1 MKTVLLLNGGKAFG
15 ESGGKLNEA
24 LHNVAKET
32 FVIFMLFVC
41 FNFMYAKENTMNTL
55 RLIYPQWQGGD
66 VGKMIP
72 ELNEKDSSTGYYLG
86 AELLEFLAPKD
97 SKTKVAKVPIS
108 LEYPKSAVRESKNGI
123 LNYDEIVA
131 QSKAA
136 LEILNTH
143 KPDKILTLG
152 GECSVSVVPFSYLA
166 HKYSGD
172 VAIVW
177 IDAHKDLNLQ
187 GDKYQGYHAM
197 ALAATFG
204 LIDKEGIAR
213 ILPAHFNPKDSI
225 IVGLRD
231 FEGKKERLEEMGVK
245 TLSPDEAR
253 DSTKLLEWLK
263 SRGKSKVVVHFD
275 LDVLDPSELIMA
287 VGVVENGLKI
297 AEVANLINAINT
309 NYDLVGLSIA
319 EHMPRVA
326 IKLRNMMRELPL
338 F

>member
-1 MKTVLLLNGGKAFG
+1 MKTILLLNGGKTFG

-24 LHNVAKET
+24 LHHVAKET

-41 FNFMYAKENTMNTL
+41 FNFMYAKENTINTL

-66 VGKMIP
+66 VGKTIP

-97 SKTKVAKVPIS
+97 SKTKIAKVPIS
-108 LEYPKSAVRESKNGI
+108 LEYPKSGVRESKNGI
-123 LNYDEIVA
+123 LNYDEIVK

-152 GECSVSVVPFSYLA
+152 GECSVSIVPFSYLA

-231 FEGKKERLEEMGVK
+231 FEGKKERLEEIGVK

-253 DSTKLLEWLK
+253 DSKKLLEWLK

-275 LDVLDPSELIMA
+275 LDVLDPSELAMA

-297 AEVANLINAINT
+297 AEVVNLINAINT
-309 NYDLVGLSIA
+309 NYDLVGLTIA

>member
-1 MKTVLLLNGGKAFG
+1 
-15 ESGGKLNEA
+15 
-24 LHNVAKET
+24 
-32 FVIFMLFVC
+32 
-41 FNFMYAKENTMNTL
+41 MNTL
-55 RLIYPQWQGGD
+55 RLLYPQWQGGD
-66 VGKMIP
+66 IASLVP
-72 ELNEKDSSTGYYLG
+72 ELSKKDSSTGYYLG
-86 AELLEFLAPKD
+86 AELLEFLAPKNVT
-97 SKTKVAKVPIS
+97 SKTAKVPIS
-108 LEYPKSAVRESKNGI
+108 LEYSRESKNGI

-136 LEILNTH
+136 LEILNTQ

-152 GECSVSVVPFSYLA
+152 GEYSVSIVPFSYLA

-187 GDKYQGYHAM
+187 GDSYEGYHAM
-197 ALAATFG
+197 ALAACFG
-204 LIDKEGIAR
+204 LIDTEGIAK
-213 ILPAHFNPKDSI
+213 ILPAHFSPKDSI
-225 IVGLRD
+225 LVGVRD
-231 FEGKKERLEEMGVK
+231 FEGKKERCEEIGVK
-245 TLSPDEAR
+245 ALSPEESR

-297 AEVANLINAINT
+297 AEVVNLINAINT
-309 NYDLVGLSIA
+309 NYDLVGLSIT

-338 F
+338 FE

>member
-1 MKTVLLLNGGKAFG
+1 
-15 ESGGKLNEA
+15 
-24 LHNVAKET
+24 
-32 FVIFMLFVC
+32 
-41 FNFMYAKENTMNTL
+41 MNTL
-55 RLIYPQWQGGD
+55 RLLYPQWQGGD
-66 VGKMIP
+66 IASLVP
-72 ELNEKDSSTGYYLG
+72 ELNKEDSSLGYYLG
-86 AELLEFLAPKD
+86 AELLEFLAPKNIA
-97 SKTKVAKVPIS
+97 SKTAKVPIS
-108 LEYPKSAVRESKNGI
+108 LEYPKSGVRESKNGI

-143 KPDKILTLG
+143 KPDKILILG

-187 GDKYQGYHAM
+187 GDSYEGYHAM
-197 ALAATFG
+197 ALAACFG
-204 LIDKEGIAR
+204 LIDTDGIAR

-225 IVGLRD
+225 LVGVRD
-231 FEGKKERLEEMGVK
+231 FEGKKERCEEIGVK
-245 TLSPDEAR
+245 YLSPEESR

-297 AEVANLINAINT
+297 AEVVNLINAINT
-309 NYDLVGLSIA
+309 NYDLVGLTIA

-338 F
+338 FE

>member
-1 MKTVLLLNGGKAFG
+1 
-15 ESGGKLNEA
+15 
-24 LHNVAKET
+24 
-32 FVIFMLFVC
+32 
-41 FNFMYAKENTMNTL
+41 MNTL
-55 RLIYPQWQGGD
+55 RLLYPQWQGGD
-66 VGKMIP
+66 IASLVP
-72 ELNEKDSSTGYYLG
+72 ELSKKDSSLGYYLG
-86 AELLEFLAPKD
+86 AELLEFLAPKNIA
-97 SKTKVAKVPIS
+97 SKTAKVPIS
-108 LEYPKSAVRESKNGI
+108 LEYNRESKNGI

-152 GECSVSVVPFSYLA
+152 GECSVSIVPFSYLA

-172 VAIVW
+172 MAIVW

-187 GDKYQGYHAM
+187 GDSYEGYHAM
-197 ALAATFG
+197 ALAACFG
-204 LIDKEGIAR
+204 LIDTDGIAR

-225 IVGLRD
+225 LVGVRD
-231 FEGKKERLEEMGVK
+231 FEGKKERCEEIGVK
-245 TLSPDEAR
+245 YLSPEEAR

-297 AEVANLINAINT
+297 AEVVNLINAINT

-338 F
+338 FE

>member
-1 MKTVLLLNGGKAFG
+1 MQHHSIN
-15 ESGGKLNEA
+15 S
-24 LHNVAKET
+24 
-32 FVIFMLFVC
+32 
-41 FNFMYAKENTMNTL
+41 NTL
-55 RLIYPQWQGGD
+55 RLLYPQWQAGD
-66 VGKMIP
+66 IAALVP
-72 ELNEKDSSTGYYLG
+72 ELSKKDSSLGYYLG
-86 AELLEFLAPKD
+86 AELLEFLAPKNVT
-97 SKTKVAKVPIS
+97 SKTAKVPIS
-108 LEYPKSAVRESKNGI
+108 LEYPKSGVRESKNGI
-123 LNYDEIVA
+123 LNYDEIVK

-136 LEILNTH
+136 LEILNKY

-152 GECSVSVVPFSYLA
+152 GECSVSVAPFSYLA
-166 HKYSGD
+166 NKYKDD

-187 GDKYQGYHAM
+187 GDSYEGYHAM

-204 LIDKEGIAR
+204 LIDKEGIAK

-231 FEGKKERLEEMGVK
+231 FEGKKERLEEIGVK
-245 TLSPDEAR
+245 YLSPEESR
-253 DSTKLLEWLK
+253 DSKKLLEWLK

-275 LDVLDPSELIMA
+275 LDVLDPSELVMA

-297 AEVANLINAINT
+297 AEVVNLINAINT
-309 NYDLVGLSIA
+309 NYDLVGLTIA

>member
-1 MKTVLLLNGGKAFG
+1 
-15 ESGGKLNEA
+15 
-24 LHNVAKET
+24 
-32 FVIFMLFVC
+32 
-41 FNFMYAKENTMNTL
+41 MNTL
-55 RLIYPQWQGGD
+55 RLLYPQWQGGD
-66 VGKMIP
+66 IASLVP
-72 ELNEKDSSTGYYLG
+72 ELNKEDSSLGYYLG
-86 AELLEFLAPKD
+86 AELLEFLAPKNVT
-97 SKTKVAKVPIS
+97 SKTAKVPIS
-108 LEYPKSAVRESKNGI
+108 LEYSRESKNGI

-166 HKYSGD
+166 RKYSGD

-187 GDKYQGYHAM
+187 GDSYEGYHAM
-197 ALAATFG
+197 ALAACFG
-204 LIDKEGIAR
+204 LIDTEGIAK
-213 ILPAHFNPKDSI
+213 ILPAHFSPKDSI
-225 IVGLRD
+225 LVGVRD
-231 FEGKKERLEEMGVK
+231 FEGKKERCEEIGVQV
-245 TLSPDEAR
+245 LSPDEAR

-275 LDVLDPSELIMA
+275 LDVLDPSELVMA

-297 AEVANLINAINT
+297 AEVVNLINAINT

-338 F
+338 FE

>member
-1 MKTVLLLNGGKAFG
+1 
-15 ESGGKLNEA
+15 
-24 LHNVAKET
+24 
-32 FVIFMLFVC
+32 
-41 FNFMYAKENTMNTL
+41 MNTL
-55 RLIYPQWQGGD
+55 RLLYPQWQGGD
-66 VGKMIP
+66 IASLVP
-72 ELNEKDSSTGYYLG
+72 ELNKEDSSLGYYLG
-86 AELLEFLAPKD
+86 AELLEFLAPKNIA
-97 SKTKVAKVPIS
+97 SKTAKVPIS
-108 LEYPKSAVRESKNGI
+108 LEYSRESKNGI
-123 LNYDEIVA
+123 LNYDEIVK

-136 LEILNTH
+136 LEILNKY

-166 HKYSGD
+166 NKYKDD

-187 GDKYQGYHAM
+187 GDSYEGYHAM

-204 LIDKEGIAR
+204 LIDKEGIAK

-231 FEGKKERLEEMGVK
+231 FEGKKERLEEIGVK
-245 TLSPDEAR
+245 YLIPEESR
-253 DSTKLLEWLK
+253 DSKKLLEWLK

-297 AEVANLINAINT
+297 AEIVNLINAINT

>member
-1 MKTVLLLNGGKAFG
+1 
-15 ESGGKLNEA
+15 
-24 LHNVAKET
+24 
-32 FVIFMLFVC
+32 
-41 FNFMYAKENTMNTL
+41 MNTL
-55 RLIYPQWQGGD
+55 RLLYPQWQGGD
-66 VGKMIP
+66 IVSLVP
-72 ELNEKDSSTGYYLG
+72 ELNKEDSSLGYYLG

-108 LEYPKSAVRESKNGI
+108 LEYSRESKNGI

-136 LEILNTH
+136 LEILNAH

-187 GDKYQGYHAM
+187 GDSYEGYHAM
-197 ALAATFG
+197 ALAACFG
-204 LIDKEGIAR
+204 LIDTDGIAR
-213 ILPAHFNPKDSI
+213 ILPAHFSPKDSI
-225 IVGLRD
+225 LVGVRD
-231 FEGKKERLEEMGVK
+231 FEGKKERCEEIGVQV
-245 TLSPDEAR
+245 LSPDESR

-275 LDVLDPSELIMA
+275 LDVLDPSELVMA

-297 AEVANLINAINT
+297 AEVVNLINAINT

-338 F
+338 FK

>member
-1 MKTVLLLNGGKAFG
+1 
-15 ESGGKLNEA
+15 
-24 LHNVAKET
+24 
-32 FVIFMLFVC
+32 
-41 FNFMYAKENTMNTL
+41 MNTL
-55 RLIYPQWQGGD
+55 RLLYPQWQGGD
-66 VGKMIP
+66 IAALVP
-72 ELNEKDSSTGYYLG
+72 ELNKEDSSLGYYLG
-86 AELLEFLAPKD
+86 AELLEFLAPKNVT
-97 SKTKVAKVPIS
+97 SKTAKVPIS
-108 LEYPKSAVRESKNGI
+108 LEYNRESKNGI
-123 LNYDEIVA
+123 LNYDEILS

-136 LEILNTH
+136 LEILNAQ

-152 GECSVSVVPFSYLA
+152 GECSVSIVPFSYLA
-166 HKYSGD
+166 NKYKDD

-204 LIDKEGIAR
+204 LIDKEGIAK
-213 ILPAHFNPKDSI
+213 ILPAHFSPKDSI
-225 IVGLRD
+225 LVGVRD
-231 FEGKKERLEEMGVK
+231 FEGKKERCEEIGVK
-245 TLSPDEAR
+245 VLSPEESR

-297 AEVANLINAINT
+297 AEVVNLINAINT

-319 EHMPRVA
+319 EYMPRVA

-338 F
+338 FR

>member
-1 MKTVLLLNGGKAFG
+1 
-15 ESGGKLNEA
+15 
-24 LHNVAKET
+24 
-32 FVIFMLFVC
+32 
-41 FNFMYAKENTMNTL
+41 MNTL
-55 RLIYPQWQGGD
+55 RLLYPQWQGGD
-66 VGKMIP
+66 IASLVP
-72 ELNEKDSSTGYYLG
+72 ELNKEDSSLGYYLG
-86 AELLEFLAPKD
+86 AELLEFLAPKNIA
-97 SKTKVAKVPIS
+97 SKTAKVPIS
-108 LEYPKSAVRESKNGI
+108 LEYSRESKNDI

-187 GDKYQGYHAM
+187 GDSYEGYHAM
-197 ALAATFG
+197 ALAACFG
-204 LIDKEGIAR
+204 LIDKDGIAK

-225 IVGLRD
+225 LVGVRD
-231 FEGKKERLEEMGVK
+231 FEGKKERCEEIGVK
-245 TLSPDEAR
+245 VLSPDEAR

-297 AEVANLINAINT
+297 AEVVNLINAINT

-338 F
+338 FE

>member
-1 MKTVLLLNGGKAFG
+1 
-15 ESGGKLNEA
+15 
-24 LHNVAKET
+24 
-32 FVIFMLFVC
+32 
-41 FNFMYAKENTMNTL
+41 MNSL
-55 RLIYPQWQGGD
+55 RLLYPQWQGGD
-66 VGKMIP
+66 IARLVP
-72 ELNEKDSSTGYYLG
+72 ELNKEDSSLGYYLG
-86 AELLEFLAPKD
+86 AELLEFLAPKNVT
-97 SKTKVAKVPIS
+97 SKTAKVPIS
-108 LEYPKSAVRESKNGI
+108 LEYSRESKNGI

-136 LEILNTH
+136 LEILNAH

-152 GECSVSVVPFSYLA
+152 GECSVSIVPFSYLA

-204 LIDKEGIAR
+204 LIDKDGIAR

-225 IVGLRD
+225 LVGVRD
-231 FEGKKERLEEMGVK
+231 FEGKKERCEEIGVQV
-245 TLSPDEAR
+245 LSPDEAR

-297 AEVANLINAINT
+297 AEVVNLINSINT
-309 NYDLVGLSIA
+309 NYDLVGLSIT
-319 EHMPRVA
+319 EHLPRVA

-338 F
+338 FE

>member
-1 MKTVLLLNGGKAFG
+1 M
-15 ESGGKLNEA
+15 
-24 LHNVAKET
+24 
-32 FVIFMLFVC
+32 
-41 FNFMYAKENTMNTL
+41 
-55 RLIYPQWQGGD
+55 
-66 VGKMIP
+66 
-72 ELNEKDSSTGYYLG
+72 
-86 AELLEFLAPKD
+86 
-97 SKTKVAKVPIS
+97 PIS
-108 LEYPKSAVRESKNGI
+108 LEEPKSGVRESKNGI

-152 GECSVSVVPFSYLA
+152 GECSVSIVPFSYLA

-187 GDKYQGYHAM
+187 GDSYEGYHAM
-197 ALAATFG
+197 ALAACFG
-204 LIDKEGIAR
+204 LIDKEGIAN

-231 FEGKKERLEEMGVK
+231 FEGKKERLEEIGVK
-245 TLSPDEAR
+245 YLSPEESR
-253 DSTKLLEWLK
+253 DSKKLLEWLK

-275 LDVLDPSELIMA
+275 LDVLDPSELVMA

-297 AEVANLINAINT
+297 AEVVNLINAINT
-309 NYDLVGLSIA
+309 NYDLVGLTIA

-338 F
+338 FE

>member
-1 MKTVLLLNGGKAFG
+1 
-15 ESGGKLNEA
+15 
-24 LHNVAKET
+24 
-32 FVIFMLFVC
+32 
-41 FNFMYAKENTMNTL
+41 MNTL
-55 RLIYPQWQGGD
+55 RLLYPQWQGGD
-66 VGKMIP
+66 IARLVP
-72 ELNEKDSSTGYYLG
+72 ELNKEDSSLGYYLG

-97 SKTKVAKVPIS
+97 SKTKTAKVPIS
-108 LEYPKSAVRESKNGI
+108 LEYSRESKNGI

-136 LEILNTH
+136 LEILNTQ

-187 GDKYQGYHAM
+187 GDSYEGYHAM
-197 ALAATFG
+197 ALAACFG
-204 LIDKEGIAR
+204 LIDKEGIAK
-213 ILPAHFNPKDSI
+213 ILPAHFSPKDSI
-225 IVGLRD
+225 LVGVRD
-231 FEGKKERLEEMGVK
+231 FEGKKERCEEIGVK
-245 TLSPDEAR
+245 VLSPEEAR
-253 DSTKLLEWLK
+253 DTTKLLEWLK

-297 AEVANLINAINT
+297 AEVVNLINAINT

-338 F
+338 FE

>member
-1 MKTVLLLNGGKAFG
+1 
-15 ESGGKLNEA
+15 
-24 LHNVAKET
+24 
-32 FVIFMLFVC
+32 
-41 FNFMYAKENTMNTL
+41 MNTL
-55 RLIYPQWQGGD
+55 RLLYPQWQGGD
-66 VGKMIP
+66 IASLVP
-72 ELNEKDSSTGYYLG
+72 ELNKEDSSLGYYLG
-86 AELLEFLAPKD
+86 AELLEFLAPKNIA
-97 SKTKVAKVPIS
+97 SKTAKVPIS
-108 LEYPKSAVRESKNGI
+108 LEYSRESKNGI

-136 LEILNTH
+136 LEILNTQ

-152 GECSVSVVPFSYLA
+152 GECSVSIVPFSYLA

-187 GDKYQGYHAM
+187 GDSYEGYHAM
-197 ALAATFG
+197 ALAACFG

-213 ILPAHFNPKDSI
+213 ILPDHFSPKDSI
-225 IVGLRD
+225 LVGVRD
-231 FEGKKERLEEMGVK
+231 FEGKKERCEEIGVK
-245 TLSPDEAR
+245 VLSPEESR

-275 LDVLDPSELIMA
+275 LDVLDPSELAMA

-297 AEVANLINAINT
+297 AEVVNLINAINT

-338 F
+338 FE

>member
-1 MKTVLLLNGGKAFG
+1 
-15 ESGGKLNEA
+15 
-24 LHNVAKET
+24 
-32 FVIFMLFVC
+32 
-41 FNFMYAKENTMNTL
+41 MNTL
-55 RLIYPQWQGGD
+55 RLLYPQWQGGD
-66 VGKMIP
+66 IASLVP
-72 ELNEKDSSTGYYLG
+72 ELNKEDSSLGYYLG

-166 HKYSGD
+166 NKYKDD

-187 GDKYQGYHAM
+187 GDSYEGYHAM
-197 ALAATFG
+197 ALAACFG
-204 LIDKEGIAR
+204 LIDKEGIAK
-213 ILPAHFNPKDSI
+213 ILPAHFSPKDSI
-225 IVGLRD
+225 LVGVRD
-231 FEGKKERLEEMGVK
+231 FEGKKERCEEIGVQV
-245 TLSPDEAR
+245 LSPEEAR

-319 EHMPRVA
+319 EHLPRVA

-338 F
+338 FE

>member
-1 MKTVLLLNGGKAFG
+1 
-15 ESGGKLNEA
+15 
-24 LHNVAKET
+24 
-32 FVIFMLFVC
+32 
-41 FNFMYAKENTMNTL
+41 MNTL
-55 RLIYPQWQGGD
+55 RLLYPQWQGGD
-66 VGKMIP
+66 IARLVP
-72 ELNEKDSSTGYYLG
+72 ELSKKDSSLGYYLG
-86 AELLEFLAPKD
+86 AELLEFLAPKSLT
-97 SKTKVAKVPIS
+97 SKTAKVPIS
-108 LEYPKSAVRESKNGI
+108 LEYPKSGVRESKNGI

-166 HKYSGD
+166 NKYKDD

-187 GDKYQGYHAM
+187 GDSYEGYHAM
-197 ALAATFG
+197 ALAACFG
-204 LIDKEGIAR
+204 LIDTDGIAR
-213 ILPAHFNPKDSI
+213 ILPAHFSPKDSI
-225 IVGLRD
+225 LVGVRD
-231 FEGKKERLEEMGVK
+231 FEGKKERCEEIGVQV
-245 TLSPDEAR
+245 LSPDESR

-297 AEVANLINAINT
+297 AEVVNLINDMDK

-338 F
+338 FE

>member
-1 MKTVLLLNGGKAFG
+1 
-15 ESGGKLNEA
+15 
-24 LHNVAKET
+24 
-32 FVIFMLFVC
+32 
-41 FNFMYAKENTMNTL
+41 MNTL
-55 RLIYPQWQGGD
+55 RLLYPQWQGGD
-66 VGKMIP
+66 IAALVP
-72 ELNEKDSSTGYYLG
+72 ELNKEDSSLGYYLG
-86 AELLEFLAPKD
+86 AELLEFLEPKNVT
-97 SKTKVAKVPIS
+97 SKTAKVPIS
-108 LEYPKSAVRESKNGI
+108 LEYNRESKNGI
-123 LNYDEIVA
+123 LNYDEILS

-136 LEILNTH
+136 LEILNAQ

-152 GECSVSVVPFSYLA
+152 GECSVSIVPFSYLA
-166 HKYSGD
+166 NKYKDD

-204 LIDKEGIAR
+204 LIDKEGIAK
-213 ILPAHFNPKDSI
+213 ILPAHFSPKDSI
-225 IVGLRD
+225 LVGVRD
-231 FEGKKERLEEMGVK
+231 FEGKKERCEEIGVK
-245 TLSPDEAR
+245 VLSPEESR

-297 AEVANLINAINT
+297 AEVVNLINAINT

-319 EHMPRVA
+319 EYMPRVA

-338 F
+338 FR

>member
-1 MKTVLLLNGGKAFG
+1 
-15 ESGGKLNEA
+15 
-24 LHNVAKET
+24 
-32 FVIFMLFVC
+32 
-41 FNFMYAKENTMNTL
+41 MNTL

-66 VGKMIP
+66 IASLVP
-72 ELNEKDSSTGYYLG
+72 ELNKEDSSLGYYLG
-86 AELLEFLAPKD
+86 AELLEFLAPKSLT
-97 SKTKVAKVPIS
+97 SKTAKVPIS
-108 LEYPKSAVRESKNGI
+108 LEYPKSGVRESKNGI

-152 GECSVSVVPFSYLA
+152 GECSVSIVPFSYLA
-166 HKYSGD
+166 NKYKDD

-187 GDKYQGYHAM
+187 GDSYEGYHAM
-197 ALAATFG
+197 ALAACFG
-204 LIDKEGIAR
+204 LIDKEGIAK
-213 ILPAHFNPKDSI
+213 ILPAHFSPKDSI
-225 IVGLRD
+225 LVGVRD
-231 FEGKKERLEEMGVK
+231 FEGKKERCEKIGVK
-245 TLSPDEAR
+245 ALSPDEAR

-297 AEVANLINAINT
+297 AEVVNLINDMDK

-338 F
+338 FE

>member
-1 MKTVLLLNGGKAFG
+1 
-15 ESGGKLNEA
+15 
-24 LHNVAKET
+24 
-32 FVIFMLFVC
+32 
-41 FNFMYAKENTMNTL
+41 MNTL
-55 RLIYPQWQGGD
+55 RLLYPQWQGGD
-66 VGKMIP
+66 IASLVP
-72 ELNEKDSSTGYYLG
+72 ELNKEDSSTGYYLG
-86 AELLEFLAPKD
+86 AELLEFLAPKNIT
-97 SKTKVAKVPIS
+97 SKTAKVPIS
-108 LEYPKSAVRESKNGI
+108 LEYSRESKNGI
-123 LNYDEIVA
+123 LNYNEILR

-136 LEILNTH
+136 LEILNTQ

-187 GDKYQGYHAM
+187 GDSYEGYHAM
-197 ALAATFG
+197 ALAACFG

-213 ILPAHFNPKDSI
+213 ILPDHFSPKDSI
-225 IVGLRD
+225 LVGVRD
-231 FEGKKERLEEMGVK
+231 FEGKKERCEEIGVK
-245 TLSPDEAR
+245 YLSPEESR

-287 VGVVENGLKI
+287 VGVPKNGLKI
-297 AEVANLINAINT
+297 AEVVNLINAINT

-338 F
+338 FE

>member
-1 MKTVLLLNGGKAFG
+1 
-15 ESGGKLNEA
+15 
-24 LHNVAKET
+24 
-32 FVIFMLFVC
+32 
-41 FNFMYAKENTMNTL
+41 MNTL
-55 RLIYPQWQGGD
+55 RLLYPQWQGGD
-66 VGKMIP
+66 IASLVP
-72 ELNEKDSSTGYYLG
+72 ELNKEDSSTGYYLG
-86 AELLEFLAPKD
+86 AELLEFLTPKNVT
-97 SKTKVAKVPIS
+97 SKTAKVPIS
-108 LEYPKSAVRESKNGI
+108 LEYSRESKNGI

-136 LEILNTH
+136 LEILNAH

-152 GECSVSVVPFSYLA
+152 GECSVSIVPFSYLA
-166 HKYSGD
+166 NKYKDD

-187 GDKYQGYHAM
+187 GDSYEGYHAM
-197 ALAATFG
+197 ALAACFG
-204 LIDKEGIAR
+204 LIDKEGIAK
-213 ILPAHFNPKDSI
+213 ILPAHFSPKDSI
-225 IVGLRD
+225 LVGVRD
-231 FEGKKERLEEMGVK
+231 FEGKKERCEEIGVK
-245 TLSPDEAR
+245 VLSPEEAR

-297 AEVANLINAINT
+297 AEVLNLINDIDK

-338 F
+338 FE

>member
-1 MKTVLLLNGGKAFG
+1 
-15 ESGGKLNEA
+15 
-24 LHNVAKET
+24 
-32 FVIFMLFVC
+32 
-41 FNFMYAKENTMNTL
+41 MNTL
-55 RLIYPQWQGGD
+55 RLLYPQWQGGD
-66 VGKMIP
+66 IASLVP
-72 ELNEKDSSTGYYLG
+72 ELNKEDSSTGYYLG
-86 AELLEFLAPKD
+86 AELLEFLAPKNIT
-97 SKTKVAKVPIS
+97 SKTAKVPIS
-108 LEYPKSAVRESKNGI
+108 LEYSRESKNGI

-136 LEILNTH
+136 LEILNTQ

-187 GDKYQGYHAM
+187 GDSYEGYHAM

-225 IVGLRD
+225 LVGVRD
-231 FEGKKERLEEMGVK
+231 FEGKKERLEEIGVK
-245 TLSPDEAR
+245 YLSPEESR
-253 DSTKLLEWLK
+253 NSKKLLEWLK

-297 AEVANLINAINT
+297 AEVVNLINAINT

-338 F
+338 FE

>member
-1 MKTVLLLNGGKAFG
+1 
-15 ESGGKLNEA
+15 
-24 LHNVAKET
+24 
-32 FVIFMLFVC
+32 
-41 FNFMYAKENTMNTL
+41 MNTL
-55 RLIYPQWQGGD
+55 RLLYPQWQGGD
-66 VGKMIP
+66 IASLVP
-72 ELNEKDSSTGYYLG
+72 ELSKKDSSLGYYLG

-123 LNYDEIVA
+123 LNYDEIVK

-136 LEILNTH
+136 LEILNTQ

-152 GECSVSVVPFSYLA
+152 GECSVSVVPFTYLA
-166 HKYSGD
+166 NKYKDD

-187 GDKYQGYHAM
+187 GDSYEGYHAM

-204 LIDKEGIAR
+204 LIDKDGIAK
-213 ILPAHFNPKDSI
+213 ILPAHFSPKDSI
-225 IVGLRD
+225 LVGVRD
-231 FEGKKERLEEMGVK
+231 FEGKKERLEEIGVK
-245 TLSPDEAR
+245 TLSPEESR

-297 AEVANLINAINT
+297 AEVVNLINAINT

-338 F
+338 FE

>member
-1 MKTVLLLNGGKAFG
+1 
-15 ESGGKLNEA
+15 
-24 LHNVAKET
+24 
-32 FVIFMLFVC
+32 
-41 FNFMYAKENTMNTL
+41 MNTL

-66 VGKMIP
+66 IASLVP
-72 ELNEKDSSTGYYLG
+72 ELNKEDSSLGYYLG
-86 AELLEFLAPKD
+86 AELLEFLAPKSLT
-97 SKTKVAKVPIS
+97 SKTAKVPIS
-108 LEYPKSAVRESKNGI
+108 LEYPKSGVRESKNGI

-152 GECSVSVVPFSYLA
+152 GECSVSIVPCSDLA
-166 HKYSGD
+166 NKYKDD

-177 IDAHKDLNLQ
+177 IDAQKDLNLQ
-187 GDKYQGYHAM
+187 GDKYQGYHGM
-197 ALAATFG
+197 ALAACFG
-204 LIDKEGIAR
+204 LIDKEGIAK
-213 ILPAHFNPKDSI
+213 ILPAHFSPKDSI
-225 IVGLRD
+225 LVGVRD
-231 FEGKKERLEEMGVK
+231 FEGKKERCEEIGVQV
-245 TLSPDEAR
+245 LSPEEAR

-297 AEVANLINAINT
+297 AEVVNLINDMDK

-338 F
+338 FE

>member
-1 MKTVLLLNGGKAFG
+1 
-15 ESGGKLNEA
+15 
-24 LHNVAKET
+24 
-32 FVIFMLFVC
+32 
-41 FNFMYAKENTMNTL
+41 MNTL
-55 RLIYPQWQGGD
+55 RLLYPQWQGGD
-66 VGKMIP
+66 IARLVP
-72 ELNEKDSSTGYYLG
+72 ELNKEDSSLGYYLG
-86 AELLEFLAPKD
+86 AELLEFLAPKNIA
-97 SKTKVAKVPIS
+97 SKTAKVPIS
-108 LEYPKSAVRESKNGI
+108 LEYPKSGVRESKNGI

-136 LEILNTH
+136 LEILNTQ

-152 GECSVSVVPFSYLA
+152 GECSVSIVPFSYLA
-166 HKYSGD
+166 NKYKDD

-187 GDKYQGYHAM
+187 GDSYEGYHAM
-197 ALAATFG
+197 ALAACFG
-204 LIDKEGIAR
+204 LIDKEGIAK
-213 ILPAHFNPKDSI
+213 ILPAHFSPKDSI
-225 IVGLRD
+225 LVGVRD
-231 FEGKKERLEEMGVK
+231 FEGKKERCEEIGVQV
-245 TLSPDEAR
+245 LSPEEAR
-253 DSTKLLEWLK
+253 DTTKLLEWLK

-297 AEVANLINAINT
+297 AEVVNLINAINT

-338 F
+338 FE

>member
-1 MKTVLLLNGGKAFG
+1 
-15 ESGGKLNEA
+15 
-24 LHNVAKET
+24 
-32 FVIFMLFVC
+32 
-41 FNFMYAKENTMNTL
+41 MNTL
-55 RLIYPQWQGGD
+55 RLLYPQWQGGD
-66 VGKMIP
+66 IARLVP
-72 ELNEKDSSTGYYLG
+72 ELNKEDSSTGYYLG
-86 AELLEFLAPKD
+86 AELLEFLAPKNIT
-97 SKTKVAKVPIS
+97 SKTAKVPIS
-108 LEYPKSAVRESKNGI
+108 LEYSRESKNGI

-136 LEILNTH
+136 LEILNAH

-152 GECSVSVVPFSYLA
+152 GECSVSIVPFSYLA
-166 HKYSGD
+166 HEYSGD

-187 GDKYQGYHAM
+187 GDSYEGYHAM
-197 ALAATFG
+197 ALAACFG
-204 LIDKEGIAR
+204 LIDKEGIAK
-213 ILPAHFNPKDSI
+213 ILPAHFSPKDSI
-225 IVGLRD
+225 LVGVRD
-231 FEGKKERLEEMGVK
+231 FEGKKERCEEIGVQV
-245 TLSPDEAR
+245 LSPEEAR

-297 AEVANLINAINT
+297 AEVVNLINAINT

-338 F
+338 FE

>member
-1 MKTVLLLNGGKAFG
+1 
-15 ESGGKLNEA
+15 
-24 LHNVAKET
+24 
-32 FVIFMLFVC
+32 
-41 FNFMYAKENTMNTL
+41 MNTL

-66 VGKMIP
+66 IASLVP
-72 ELNEKDSSTGYYLG
+72 ELNKEDSSLGYYLG
-86 AELLEFLAPKD
+86 AELLEFLAPKSLT
-97 SKTKVAKVPIS
+97 SKTAKVPIS
-108 LEYPKSAVRESKNGI
+108 LEYPKSGVRESKNGI

-136 LEILNTH
+136 LEILNTQ

-187 GDKYQGYHAM
+187 GDSYEGYHAM
-197 ALAATFG
+197 ALAACFG
-204 LIDKEGIAR
+204 LIDKEGIAK
-213 ILPAHFNPKDSI
+213 ILPAHFSPKDSI
-225 IVGLRD
+225 LVGVRD
-231 FEGKKERLEEMGVK
+231 FEGKKERCEEIGVK
-245 TLSPDEAR
+245 VLSPEEAR
-253 DSTKLLEWLK
+253 DTTKLLEWLK

-297 AEVANLINAINT
+297 AEVVNLINAINT

-338 F
+338 FE

>member
-1 MKTVLLLNGGKAFG
+1 
-15 ESGGKLNEA
+15 
-24 LHNVAKET
+24 
-32 FVIFMLFVC
+32 
-41 FNFMYAKENTMNTL
+41 MNTL
-55 RLIYPQWQGGD
+55 RLLYPQWQGGD
-66 VGKMIP
+66 IARLVL
-72 ELNEKDSSTGYYLG
+72 ELNKEDSSLGYYLG
-86 AELLEFLAPKD
+86 AELLEFLAPKNVT
-97 SKTKVAKVPIS
+97 SKTAKVPIS
-108 LEYPKSAVRESKNGI
+108 LEYSRESKNGI

-136 LEILNTH
+136 LEILNAQ

-187 GDKYQGYHAM
+187 GDSYEGYHAM

-213 ILPAHFNPKDSI
+213 ILPVHFSPKDSI
-225 IVGLRD
+225 LVGVRD
-231 FEGKKERLEEMGVK
+231 FEGKKERCEEIGVK
-245 TLSPDEAR
+245 VLSPEEAR

-297 AEVANLINAINT
+297 AEVVNLINAINT
-309 NYDLVGLSIA
+309 NYDLVGLTIA

-338 F
+338 FE

>member
-1 MKTVLLLNGGKAFG
+1 
-15 ESGGKLNEA
+15 
-24 LHNVAKET
+24 
-32 FVIFMLFVC
+32 
-41 FNFMYAKENTMNTL
+41 MNTL
-55 RLIYPQWQGGD
+55 RLLYPQWQGGD
-66 VGKMIP
+66 IARLVP
-72 ELNEKDSSTGYYLG
+72 ELSKKDSSLGYYLG
-86 AELLEFLAPKD
+86 AELLEFLAPKSLT
-97 SKTKVAKVPIS
+97 SKTAKVPIS
-108 LEYPKSAVRESKNGI
+108 LEYPKSGVRESKNGI

-136 LEILNTH
+136 LEILNTQ

-152 GECSVSVVPFSYLA
+152 GECSISIVPFSYLA
-166 HKYSGD
+166 NKYKDD

-187 GDKYQGYHAM
+187 GDSYEGYHAM
-197 ALAATFG
+197 ALAACFG
-204 LIDKEGIAR
+204 LIDKEGIAK
-213 ILPAHFNPKDSI
+213 ILPAHFSPKDSI
-225 IVGLRD
+225 LVGVRD
-231 FEGKKERLEEMGVK
+231 FEGKKERCEEIGVK
-245 TLSPDEAR
+245 VLSPEEAR
-253 DSTKLLEWLK
+253 DTTKLLEWLK

-297 AEVANLINAINT
+297 AEVVNLINDMDK

-338 F
+338 FE

>member
-1 MKTVLLLNGGKAFG
+1 
-15 ESGGKLNEA
+15 
-24 LHNVAKET
+24 
-32 FVIFMLFVC
+32 
-41 FNFMYAKENTMNTL
+41 MNTL
-55 RLIYPQWQGGD
+55 RLLYPQWQGGD
-66 VGKMIP
+66 IARLVP
-72 ELNEKDSSTGYYLG
+72 ELSKEDSSLGYYLD

-97 SKTKVAKVPIS
+97 SKTKTAKVPIS
-108 LEYPKSAVRESKNGI
+108 LEYSRESKNGI

-136 LEILNTH
+136 LEILNTQ

-187 GDKYQGYHAM
+187 GDSYEGYHAM
-197 ALAATFG
+197 ALAACFG
-204 LIDKEGIAR
+204 LIDTDGIAR
-213 ILPAHFNPKDSI
+213 ILPAHFSPKDSI
-225 IVGLRD
+225 LVGVRD
-231 FEGKKERLEEMGVK
+231 FEGKKERCEEIGVQV
-245 TLSPDEAR
+245 LSPDESR

-275 LDVLDPSELIMA
+275 LDVLDPSELVMA

-297 AEVANLINAINT
+297 AEVVNLINAINT

-338 F
+338 FE

>member
-1 MKTVLLLNGGKAFG
+1 
-15 ESGGKLNEA
+15 
-24 LHNVAKET
+24 
-32 FVIFMLFVC
+32 
-41 FNFMYAKENTMNTL
+41 MNSL
-55 RLIYPQWQGGD
+55 RLLYPQWQGGD
-66 VGKMIP
+66 IARLVP
-72 ELNEKDSSTGYYLG
+72 ELNKEDSSLGYYLG
-86 AELLEFLAPKD
+86 AELLEFLAPKNVT
-97 SKTKVAKVPIS
+97 SKTAKVPIS
-108 LEYPKSAVRESKNGI
+108 LEYNRESKNGI

-136 LEILNTH
+136 LEILNAH

-152 GECSVSVVPFSYLA
+152 GECSVSIVPFSYLA

-187 GDKYQGYHAM
+187 GDSYEGYHAM
-197 ALAATFG
+197 ALAACFG
-204 LIDKEGIAR
+204 LIDTDGIAR
-213 ILPAHFNPKDSI
+213 ILPAHFSPKDSI
-225 IVGLRD
+225 LVGVRD
-231 FEGKKERLEEMGVK
+231 FEGKKERCEEIGVK
-245 TLSPDEAR
+245 VLSPEEAR

-297 AEVANLINAINT
+297 AEVVNLINDMDK

-338 F
+338 FE

>member
-1 MKTVLLLNGGKAFG
+1 
-15 ESGGKLNEA
+15 
-24 LHNVAKET
+24 
-32 FVIFMLFVC
+32 
-41 FNFMYAKENTMNTL
+41 MNTL
-55 RLIYPQWQGGD
+55 RLLYPQWQGGD
-66 VGKMIP
+66 IASLVP
-72 ELNEKDSSTGYYLG
+72 ELSKKDSSLGYYLG

-108 LEYPKSAVRESKNGI
+108 LEYPKSGVRESKNGI
-123 LNYDEIVA
+123 LNYDEILS

-136 LEILNTH
+136 LEILNTQ

-152 GECSVSVVPFSYLA
+152 GECSVSIVPFSYLA

-172 VAIVW
+172 MAIVW

-187 GDKYQGYHAM
+187 GDSYEGYHAM
-197 ALAATFG
+197 ALAACFG
-204 LIDKEGIAR
+204 LIDTDGIAR

-225 IVGLRD
+225 LVGVRD
-231 FEGKKERLEEMGVK
+231 FEGKKERCEEIGVK
-245 TLSPDEAR
+245 YLSPEEAR

-297 AEVANLINAINT
+297 AEVVNLINAINT

-326 IKLRNMMRELPL
+326 IKLRNMMRELQL
-338 F
+338 FE

>member
-1 MKTVLLLNGGKAFG
+1 
-15 ESGGKLNEA
+15 
-24 LHNVAKET
+24 
-32 FVIFMLFVC
+32 
-41 FNFMYAKENTMNTL
+41 MNTL
-55 RLIYPQWQGGD
+55 RLLYPQWQGGD
-66 VGKMIP
+66 IASLVP
-72 ELNEKDSSTGYYLG
+72 ELNKEDSSTGYYLG
-86 AELLEFLAPKD
+86 AELLEFLAPKNIT
-97 SKTKVAKVPIS
+97 SKTAKVPIS
-108 LEYPKSAVRESKNGI
+108 LEYSRESKNGI

-136 LEILNTH
+136 LEILNTQ

-187 GDKYQGYHAM
+187 GDSYEGYHAM
-197 ALAATFG
+197 ALAACFG
-204 LIDKEGIAR
+204 LIDKEGIAK

-225 IVGLRD
+225 LVGVRD
-231 FEGKKERLEEMGVK
+231 FEGKKERCEEIGVQV
-245 TLSPDEAR
+245 LSPEEAR

-297 AEVANLINAINT
+297 AEVVNLINAINT

-338 F
+338 FE